1 MSKRLNYGLINK
13 KSRGYRKALRQCKK
27 NKRLYGASFDN
38 SETWYL
44 DNVFYKYCK
53 DHNFFKHKK
62 LDDFADFNYEDK
74 IIEEYEREDADAS
87 FSVSDH
93 WPLIEQR
100 IVSLTN
106 EVNQG
111 VLQNIDDKQRE
122 ELCKF
127 LVPRIKAF
135 KVLTVAYPLD
145 LTWEEWEK
153 YIQDT
158 IDEME
163 QKHSLTL
170 FLNRIHDFVW

>member
-1 MSKRLNYGLINK
+1 MN
-13 KSRGYRKALRQCKK
+13 AT
-27 NKRLYGASFDN
+27 SF
-38 SETWYL
+38 SAL
-44 DNVFYKYCK
+44 DNW
-53 DHNFFKHKK
+53 H
-62 LDDFADFNYEDK
+62 
-74 IIEEYEREDADAS
+74 
-87 FSVSDH
+87 
-93 WPLIEQR
+93 LIEKR

-111 VLQNIDDKQRE
+111 ILQNIDDKQRE